1 MNLDDRDLAS
11 DLVDARVDKFLA
23 DRGGGVRWIGFGRKH
38 LGEGDEQE
46 RGTRQR
52 FAATHI
58 DDKLRVLSRRG
69 RVCPAR
75 SRLPQLY
82 KQRVSRRPAGDEET
96 R

>member
-46 RGTRQR
+46 REG
-52 FAATHI
+52 H
-58 DDKLRVLSRRG
+58 DDALRRLTSMINSGSCRGEGVYAPLG
-69 RVCPAR
+69 RVFLSCTVAE
-75 SRLPQLY
+75 SQ
-82 KQRVSRRPAGDEET
+82 
-96 R
+96 